1 MPKKLV
7 LPRDPVTGQFLTRKV
22 KDVAEQKNLTG
33 KAARI
38 ATKAATP
45 TAPPIKP
52 SKVGTATPE
61 PPKPPMATTKFVG
74 KKP

>member
-38 ATKAATP
+38 AN
-45 TAPPIKP
+45 
-52 SKVGTATPE
+52 PE
-61 PPKPPMATTKFVG
+61 PPKRPVQRIAQPPTPQDPVKPSTAAKFVG